1 MTNVE
6 QTQKRPGAF
15 RRLYRGE
22 TNLRIVARRK
32 TWFSISFAIIAL
44 GMLSLGLRGFNFGIE
59 FEGGTSWSV
68 LANGSTVEQ
77 MTIAV
82 NNAGLVDAS
91 VVELGNGKGRTL
103 QVQARVNSLTTGGDA
118 ALNTKVITAMASA
131 AHTEYNQVSVSQVGP
146 SWGGD
151 VTKRAL
157 WALLVFFIAVG
168 IYISFRFE
176 PKMALAAF
184 LAMLHDLLITVG
196 VYSIFNFQ
204 ITPDTVV
211 AVLTILGYS
220 LYDTVVVFDRVTD
233 NVRQMG
239 STGNLTYSEMVD
251 LSLNQTLARSLNT
264 SLVAILPVLSVLGI
278 GALLLGATTLLNYG
292 VALFVGLLAGT
303 YSSLFIAA
311 PVLAMAKEREQKYI
325 ALRERLA
332 SRRDRV
338 GSVSPAE
345 SARQRGQGGAAEA
358 AVKVEGTIR
367 PTGPTFVPGAL
378 AASPRGRTQRGKK
391 RR

>member
-1 MTNVE
+1 MTTTPSMKKHGVF
-6 QTQKRPGAF
+6 T
-15 RRLYRGE
+15 RLYRGE
-22 TNLRIVARRK
+22 TNFRFVERRR
-32 TWFSISFAIIAL
+32 TWFAISLAIIAIGL
-44 GMLSLGLRGFNFGIE
+44 ISLGVRGFNFGIE
-59 FEGGTSWSV
+59 FKGGTSWSV
-68 LANGSTVEQ
+68 LANGATVDE
-77 MTIAV
+77 MNKAV
-82 NNAGLVDAS
+82 TATGLQDVS
-91 VVELGNGKGRTL
+91 VVELGSGKGRTL
-103 QVQARVNSLTTGGDA
+103 EVQASINSLATPSDK
-118 ALNTKVITAMASA
+118 ALNTSVITAMAAA
-131 AHTEYNQVSVSQVGP
+131 AHTEFNQVSVSQVGP
-146 SWGGD
+146 TWGGD

-239 STGNLTYSEMVD
+239 STSNLTYSEIVD
-251 LSLNQTLARSLNT
+251 LSMNQTLARSINT
-264 SLVAILPVLSVLGI
+264 SLVAILPVLSVLFV

-292 VALFVGLLAGT
+292 VALFVGLVAGT
-303 YSSLFIAA
+303 YSSIFIAS
-311 PVLAMAKEREQKYI
+311 PVLAILKEREPKYR
-325 ALRERLA
+325 ALRERLEN
-332 SRRDRV
+332 RRDRT
-338 GSVSPAE
+338 GTQSPLE
-345 SARQRGQGGAAEA
+345 TARQRSATAVADRGEA
-358 AVKVEGTIR
+358 VEGTIR
-367 PTGPTFVPGAL
+367 PTGPTFEPGTAS
-378 AASPRGRTQRGKK
+378 AAPRGRTQRGKK

>member
-6 QTQKRPGAF
+6 QAQKRPGAF

-32 TWFSISFAIIAL
+32 TWFSISLAIIAL

-77 MTIAV
+77 MASAV
-82 NNAGLVDAS
+82 KTAGLVDAS

-118 ALNTKVITAMASA
+118 ALNTAVINAIAAA
-131 AHTEYNQVSVSQVGP
+131 AHTEFNQVSVSQVGP

-168 IYISFRFE
+168 VYISFRFE

-196 VYSIFNFQ
+196 IYSIFNFQ

-311 PVLAMAKEREQKYI
+311 PVLAMAKEREPKYI
-325 ALRERLA
+325 ALRERLEV
-332 SRRDRV
+332 RRDRV
-338 GSVSPAE
+338 GAVSPAE

-358 AVKVEGTIR
+358 PVKVEGTIR
-367 PTGPTFVPGAL
+367 PTGPTFVPGAT
-378 AASPRGRTQRGKK
+378 AATPRGRTQRGKK